1 MRAGPLAVRT
11 LGEGDDAVV
20 LLHGLTGSG
29 DGFGG
34 GFGVLA
40 SASQLVI
47 PDLLGFGA
55 SMDVD
60 RTDFSLEAHLSALD
74 EMLAALDL
82 DDAPLTVVGHS
93 MGAVL
98 ALHWASSRS
107 TTRRVVAFCGPL
119 YTSHEEAARHIR
131 RMGLLERL
139 FALERPLAERT
150 CALMCEYRS
159 LAQWMAVAISPEW
172 PVRLARQGVLHT
184 WPSYLG
190 GMNGIMQRAG
200 WLQALEVL
208 ESAQVPV
215 IFADGAYDLVPVPER
230 SLRLAER
237 FRCVEA
243 IQHPAAG
250 HELPVAYPDWCIRLI
265 DPAVASVRSAA
276 SQNL

>member
-98 ALHWASSRS
+98 ALHWPRRDRPPVGLSPSAARCTPRTRRPPATSGEWGCWRGSSR
-107 TTRRVVAFCGPL
+107 
-119 YTSHEEAARHIR
+119 
-131 RMGLLERL
+131 
-139 FALERPLAERT
+139 
-150 CALMCEYRS
+150 
-159 LAQWMAVAISPEW
+159 
-172 PVRLARQGVLHT
+172 
-184 WPSYLG
+184 
-190 GMNGIMQRAG
+190 
-200 WLQALEVL
+200 
-208 ESAQVPV
+208 
-215 IFADGAYDLVPVPER
+215 
-230 SLRLAER
+230 
-237 FRCVEA
+237 
-243 IQHPAAG
+243 
-250 HELPVAYPDWCIRLI
+250 
-265 DPAVASVRSAA
+265 
-276 SQNL
+276 